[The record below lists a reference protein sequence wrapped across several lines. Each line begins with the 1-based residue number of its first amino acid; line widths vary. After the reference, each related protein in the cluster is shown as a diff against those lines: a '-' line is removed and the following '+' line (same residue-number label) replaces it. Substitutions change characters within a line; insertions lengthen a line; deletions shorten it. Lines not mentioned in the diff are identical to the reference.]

1 MGEMTTSA
9 KTVYVVDDDPGV
21 LKSLQWLIRSVG
33 LSVETF
39 DSGKAFLESY
49 DSDRP
54 GCVLLDVRMP
64 GMTGIE
70 VQNSLRTNGR
80 DVPVIFLTGHGDVS
94 TASRAF
100 LSGAFD
106 FLEKP
111 FDGDLLLERVRE
123 AIAKDEAARGER
135 SQRERA
141 RERLG
146 RLTARELE
154 VLQHV
159 VDGKSSKEIAAALDR
174 SVNTVENQRAGIMR
188 KMETP
193 NVVSL
198 IRLVLSAGP
207 ENEVARLLA
216 ERSGGRR

>member
-1 MGEMTTSA
+1 MTTLA

-39 DSGKAFLESY
+39 DSGQAFLESY
-49 DSDRP
+49 DSDGP

-64 GMTGIE
+64 GMTGME

-80 DVPVIFLTGHGDVS
+80 DLPVIFLTGHGDVS

-123 AIAKDEAARGER
+123 AIAKDEAARRER

-154 VLQHV
+154 VLQYV
-159 VDGKSSKEIAAALDR
+159 VDGKSSREIAAALDR
-174 SVNTVENQRAGIMR
+174 SVNTVENQRACIMR

-207 ENEVARLLA
+207 EKEVGRLFA
-216 ERSGGRR
+216 ERSGNRR